1 MRTAECEAIV
11 LGTMDYREADRLVTF
26 FCQEHG
32 KLRGVARG
40 AKRSRQRF
48 GGALELFARLQL
60 QVGFK
65 EGLVQIRGADIVT
78 VYPRIRSDLSL
89 IGCAAYACELVD
101 RLLPEGVANPRL
113 FRLLAAF
120 LERLDQPPYSGAD
133 RRFFEINLMN
143 ILGYRPALEHCA
155 GCGTDLAGMER
166 LGFSA
171 VAGGI
176 LCCHCGAG
184 KQPVAAATVALLR
197 RCLRTSRFGT
207 VEFPPQLLAEAGDI
221 LDASLAMILDRPLK
235 ALAFLREMEVL
246 PAGGAQND

>member
-32 KLRGVARG
+32 KLRGIARG

-60 QVGFK
+60 QIGLK
-65 EGLVQIRGADIVT
+65 EGLVQIREADIVT
-78 VYPRIRSDLSL
+78 VYPGIRSDLSR
-89 IGCAAYACELVD
+89 IGCAAYACEVVD
-101 RLLPEGVANPRL
+101 RLLPEGVANQRL

-120 LERLDQPPYSGAD
+120 LERLDQAPYSGAD

-155 GCGTDLAGMER
+155 GCGADLAGMDR

-176 LCCHCGAG
+176 LCIRCGAG
-184 KQPVAAATVALLR
+184 KQPVSAGTVDLLR
-197 RCLRTSRFGT
+197 RCLGTGRFGV
-207 VEFPPQLLAEAGDI
+207 VEFPTQGLAEAGDI
-221 LDASLAMILDRPLK
+221 LDASLSILLARPLN
-235 ALAFLREMEVL
+235 ALAFLREMEV
-246 PAGGAQND
+246 